1 LTNPLLISQEY
12 YNKIGGSG
20 RIAKEKDNQTKI
32 TKERFTRAKDNS
44 YRLPITDHNKEQPKE
59 KLADKQD

>member
-12 YNKIGGSG
+12 YNKIGG